1 VSDLKKALLL
11 FEKGLTGDA
20 KPVIRGAVSEIND
33 MDRPNI
39 SRTSWWWQR
48 FIGGV
53 CPLSV

>member
-20 KPVIRGAVSEIND
+20 KPVIRAAVSEIND